1 MKLAI
6 IINEMDWRKDITQ
19 WEIIFQRQSV
29 EVMILSDQVC
39 RIFITSLTGTFGA
52 LEDY

>member
-1 MKLAI
+1 MKLVI

-29 EVMILSDQVC
+29 EVMILGSVC
-39 RIFITSLTGTFGA
+39 RIFITSLTGMFGA